1 MTERPDRAAA
11 VRRMLEPRSVAVV
24 GASAR
29 PGSFG
34 QRLATEV
41 LRSPAAP
48 RVHLVHPSH
57 TEVLG
62 RPCLPSLAAVP
73 EPVDLVLL
81 GVGDRAVTEQVAL
94 AAKRGDGGA
103 VVFGSA
109 SGLDTDVATAA
120 AESGMPLCGPGC
132 MGFVNLARGIRAI
145 GYLERDALVPG
156 PIALVTHSGSVFSA
170 LLRTHRRLEYSV
182 AVSSGRE
189 VVTTAADYLGYALD
203 LPETRVVGLFLETMR
218 DVPLLRSGLARA
230 AAADVPV
237 VALTVGSSPV
247 GREMVGA
254 HSGALAGEAGA
265 WEALF
270 AEYGVHAVRDL
281 DELADT
287 LEVFAVGRR
296 LRPRPETGRRRGI
309 ATLHDSGGER
319 ALTADLADSLAV
331 PFAELGAGTLARL
344 AGVLEE
350 GMTPANPLD
359 VWGTGAETEDLVTAC
374 LTALDADDAVDV
386 TALAVDLVEEYDG
399 DDSYPRAVLRT
410 HARTDK
416 PVVVLSA
423 LAASVDQAWAWRLRA
438 AGVPVLEGLPSGLR
452 ALGHLRAAAHPP
464 LPAATVAVDTARR
477 TRWRTR
483 LAAGP
488 LGPADVFALLADYG
502 LDVAVPAPAGSAAE
516 ACAEAGRLGYPV
528 VLKTAADGVHHKAD
542 VGGVVVGLADAEA
555 VATAYAELAD
565 RLGPRVLVQP
575 MAAPGVELALGVVR
589 DPALGPLVVVAAG
602 GTLVELV
609 RRRAVALPPLDRA
622 RAERVLDGVPLL
634 GTLLAGARG
643 QGPVDRSA
651 VVAAITG
658 VGRLAHEL
666 GDRLDALDVNPLV
679 CTPNGAV
686 AVDALLL
693 PRSPTLDA

>member
-1 MTERPDRAAA
+1 
-11 VRRMLEPRSVAVV
+11 MLEPRSVAVV

-34 QRLATEV
+34 ERLATEV

-81 GVGDRAVTEQVAL
+81 GVGDRAVTVQVAL

-109 SGLDTDVATAA
+109 SGLDTDIATAA

-132 MGFVNLARGIRAI
+132 MGFVNPARAIRAI

-156 PIALVTHSGSVFSA
+156 PVALVTHSGSVFSA
-170 LLRTHRRLEYSV
+170 LLRTHRRLEYSM

-203 LPETRVVGLFLETMR
+203 LPETRVVGLFLEAMR

-247 GREMVGA
+247 GRAMVGA

-287 LEVFAVGRR
+287 LELFAVGRR
-296 LRPRPETGRRRGI
+296 LRPRPETGRQRGI

-319 ALTADLADSLAV
+319 ALTADLAHGLGV
-331 PFAELGAGTLARL
+331 PFAELGPATHAGLA
-344 AGVLEE
+344 AVLDE
-350 GMTPANPLD
+350 GMVPANPLD
-359 VWGTGAETEDLVTAC
+359 VWGAGADTEDLVTAC

-386 TALAVDLVEEYDG
+386 TALSVDLVEEYDG
-399 DDSYPRAVLRT
+399 DESYPRAVLRV
-410 HARTDK
+410 HERTDK

-423 LAASVDQAWAWRLRA
+423 LAASVDQAWARRLRA
-438 AGVPVLEGLPSGLR
+438 AGLPVLEGLPSGLR
-452 ALGHLRAAAHPP
+452 ALGHLRAAAQRP
-464 LPAATVAVDTARR
+464 LPAATVAVDTVRR
-477 TRWRTR
+477 ARWRAR
-483 LAAGP
+483 LVAGP
-488 LGPADVFALLADYG
+488 LGPAEVFALLAEYG
-502 LDVAVPAPAGSAAE
+502 LDVAMPAPAGSAAE
-516 ACAEAGRLGYPV
+516 ACAEARRIGYPV
-528 VLKTAADGVHHKAD
+528 VLKTAADGVQHKAD

-555 VATAYAELAD
+555 LATAYAELAD
-565 RLGPRVLVQP
+565 RLGPSVLVQP

-589 DPALGPLVVVAAG
+589 DAALGPLVVVAAG

-609 RRRAVALPPLDRA
+609 GRRAVALPPLDRV
-622 RAERVLDGVPLL
+622 RAERVLDRVPLL
-634 GTLLAGARG
+634 ATLLAGARG
-643 QGPVDRSA
+643 QPPAQRSA
-651 VVAAITG
+651 VVDAVIG
-658 VGRLAHEL
+658 VGQLAHEL

-679 CTPNGAV
+679 CTPDGAV

-693 PRSPTLDA
+693 RRSPTLDP